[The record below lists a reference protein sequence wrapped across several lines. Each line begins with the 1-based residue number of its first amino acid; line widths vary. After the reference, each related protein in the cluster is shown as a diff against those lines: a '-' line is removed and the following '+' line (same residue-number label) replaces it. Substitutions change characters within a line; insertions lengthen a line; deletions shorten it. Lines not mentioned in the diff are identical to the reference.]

1 MVLRYLEIL
10 EAVAECG
17 TFTGAAKKLYI
28 TQSAVSHAVAEL
40 EKQAG
45 TVLFERLPKGA
56 VLTQCGVSLLEEA
69 RSILTACRNLD
80 RRMNCL
86 EENAPVKIVS
96 SITIASFLLPEI
108 LRELKMSH
116 PQIRFSVGVASANAA
131 LGILQRGDADMAFWE
146 GTAPKGN
153 FHAIPLGAYSLCA
166 ACAPE
171 FVLPVDSLSGDPL
184 LPGGT
189 LSEKSLLSGSTL
201 SGDPLLPG
209 GTLSEKSLLSESTL
223 SGDPLLPVDTLS
235 PELLCRCPLLLR
247 EQGSAIR
254 DTLDNTLALLGLKA
268 EPVWESVNSLAL
280 VKAAEAGLGIT
291 ILPER
296 LLADSLLLKKLR
308 IIHLDKINM
317 KNQML
322 ALFHKD
328 RYIAKPFQ
336 ILIDRLQ
343 ALATGCSP
351 AGQARSGDQ

>member
-171 FVLPVDSLSGDPL
+171 FVLPVD
-184 LPGGT
+184 
-189 LSEKSLLSGSTL
+189 TL

-223 SGDPLLPVDTLS
+223 SGDTLLPGGTLSGDTLSPGLVLPVDTLS

-296 LLADSLLLKKLR
+296 LLADSLFLKKLR

-317 KNQML
+317 ENQML

-328 RYIAKPFQ
+328 RYITKPFQ

>member
-146 GTAPKGN
+146 GTAPQGN
-153 FHAIPLGAYSLCA
+153 FHTIPLGAYSLCA

-171 FVLPVDSLSGDPL
+171 FVL
-184 LPGGT
+184 
-189 LSEKSLLSGSTL
+189 SE
-201 SGDPLLPG
+201 
-209 GTLSEKSLLSESTL
+209 EFLLSESTL
-223 SGDPLLPVDTLS
+223 SGDSLSPGLVLPVDTLS

-317 KNQML
+317 ENQML

-328 RYIAKPFQ
+328 RYITKPFQ

>member
-146 GTAPKGN
+146 GTAPQGN
-153 FHAIPLGAYSLCA
+153 FHTIPLGAYSLCA

-171 FVLPVDSLSGDPL
+171 FV
-184 LPGGT
+184 
-189 LSEKSLLSGSTL
+189 
-201 SGDPLLPG
+201 
-209 GTLSEKSLLSESTL
+209 
-223 SGDPLLPVDTLS
+223 LPVDTLS

-317 KNQML
+317 ENQML

-328 RYIAKPFQ
+328 RYITKPFQ

-351 AGQARSGDQ
+351 AGQARREDQ